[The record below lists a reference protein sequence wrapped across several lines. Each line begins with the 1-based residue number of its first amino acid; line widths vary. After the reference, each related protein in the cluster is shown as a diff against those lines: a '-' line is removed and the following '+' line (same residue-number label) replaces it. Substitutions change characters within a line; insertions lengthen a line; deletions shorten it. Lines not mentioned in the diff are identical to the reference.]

1 MKSYSSVKEMMLE
14 VGLGETDNVFLN
26 LLVYRIVDKT
36 KRGPSLFMK
45 DGFPIRIDE
54 IGNEHA
60 TATVE
65 CLKPI
70 KEERRLQS
78 SQETVVI
85 PYALIREILRA
96 AERDNFLTVPD
107 DYLHEKNENDSLGVL
122 EFLGLGSTH
131 HSSGRVG
138 SGYDLSYAEEAVDE
152 TKNKLVFEYGPKPK
166 KIFNHM
172 TKEAWKNWDDI
183 PYNIVHYYYEEASK

>member
-1 MKSYSSVKEMMLE
+1 MKNYSSVKEMMLE

-26 LLVYRIVDKT
+26 ILTDRIIDKT
-36 KRGPSLFMK
+36 KRSMCLFKK
-45 DGFPIRIDE
+45 DGVPIRIDE
-54 IGNEHA
+54 IYTEHA
-60 TATVE
+60 TVTVD

-78 SQETVVI
+78 IQETVVI
-85 PYALIREILRA
+85 PYALIREVLRA

-131 HSSGRVG
+131 RSSGRPG
-138 SGYDLSYAEEAVDE
+138 SGNDLSYVEEAVDE

-172 TKEAWKNWDDI
+172 TKEAWKDWDDI
-183 PYNIVHYYYEEASK
+183 PYSIVHYYYVEASK